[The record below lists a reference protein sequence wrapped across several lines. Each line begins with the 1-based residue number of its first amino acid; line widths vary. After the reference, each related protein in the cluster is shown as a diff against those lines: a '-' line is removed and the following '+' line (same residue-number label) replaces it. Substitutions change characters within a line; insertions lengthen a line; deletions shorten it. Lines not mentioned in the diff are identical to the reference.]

1 MNAPSAPG
9 TPGTPMK
16 NGTGGQPAT
25 SRELSPGERW
35 YWIIDQLSTLNVCA
49 RVRIEG
55 ELSARALRTALGA
68 LQDRHP
74 QLRTAIAG
82 PAPQR
87 PGDGPRFVPSDLP
100 IPLREVRLT
109 GSEDARWV
117 SEVDGHELAVPL
129 DWGSGPL
136 ARAVLISGPGQVHDL
151 VLTVPHCIADG
162 TTALSLLR
170 QWVGLAAAPPP
181 PAPAAVAPGPVPEP
195 FEALFP
201 ERFRVGAPAPSDG
214 PAPDGPV
221 SGDLAADEVGRL
233 RPERFVPFGRRRTR
247 MLHRFVEGDVLEGLT
262 LACKR
267 EGATL
272 HGVLAAAVARA
283 VARDA
288 KAAPNA
294 PFAVGSPL
302 TLREE
307 LRRPVSEDE
316 VGCFVSALHSVVR
329 YRPDDLWPMARFIK
343 DDLTA
348 RKNLGEQYEVF
359 HLLAAQGP
367 AGVAD
372 SEPFVGHFEEHGPFN
387 FFVSNIGR
395 FEFPTEL
402 GAWRLSGAQF
412 VGGISVVGYFGSSV
426 TTSQGRLSWN
436 FTYIDGA
443 VSPERAERLADDSV
457 AQVIAAGR

>member
-1 MNAPSAPG
+1 MNASSAL
-9 TPGTPMK
+9 TEED
-16 NGTGGQPAT
+16 TGGRATT

-55 ELSARALRTALGA
+55 ELSAQRLRTALGA

-74 QLRTAIAG
+74 QLRMAIADTS
-82 PAPQR
+82 PER
-87 PGDGPRFVPSDLP
+87 PDGGPRFVPTDLP
-100 IPLREVRLT
+100 IPLREVHLT
-109 GSEDARWV
+109 GFEDSRWA
-117 SEVDGHELAVPL
+117 SEVDGHELTDPL
-129 DWGSGPL
+129 DSRSGPL
-136 ARAVLISGPGQVHDL
+136 ARAVVISGPEQIHDL
-151 VLTVPHCIADG
+151 ILTVPHVIADG

-170 QWVGLAAAPPP
+170 QWVRLAAAPP
-181 PAPAAVAPGPVPEP
+181 APGRTAVTNGPVPEP

-201 ERFRVGAPAPSDG
+201 ERFSAG
-214 PAPDGPV
+214 PDAL
-221 SGDLAADEVGRL
+221 SGEQAADGADTAAATDDVGRL
-233 RPERFVPFGRRRTR
+233 EPERFVPFDQRRTR
-247 MLHRFVEGDVLEGLT
+247 MLHRSLSADVLEGLT

-272 HGVLAAAVARA
+272 HGVLAAAMACA

-288 KAAPNA
+288 KAAPA
-294 PFAVGSPL
+294 AHFAVGSPVS
-302 TLREE
+302 LRDE
-307 LRRPVSEDE
+307 LRRAVSEDE

-329 YRPDDLWPMARFIK
+329 CQPDDLWSMARFIK
-343 DDLTA
+343 DDITA

-359 HLLAAQGP
+359 SLLAAQGP

-372 SEPFVGHFEEHGPFN
+372 SEPFIRHFEEHGPFN

-395 FEFPTEL
+395 FDFPTEL

-426 TTSQGRLSWN
+426 STSQGRLSWN

-443 VSPERAERLADDSV
+443 VSRERAERLVDDSLRM
-457 AQVIAAGR
+457 VIAAGE